1 MVLDA
6 GHIVSD
12 AALTNRGSLLTTKQ
26 VEFGKPADLLENE
39 KGILRALLDESGD
52 KEELY
57 AMVEKHR

>member
-1 MVLDA
+1 MGDT
-6 GHIVSD
+6 
-12 AALTNRGSLLTTKQ
+12 ALTMRGSSLTSKQ

-39 KGILRALLDESGD
+39 KGMLRALLDESGD

>member
-12 AALTNRGSLLTTKQ
+12 TTLTIRGSLLTDEQ

-39 KGILRALLDESGD
+39 KGMLRTLLDESGD

>member
-1 MVLDA
+1 M
-6 GHIVSD
+6 SD
-12 AALTNRGSLLTTKQ
+12 TTLTIRASLLTNKQ

-39 KGILRALLDESGD
+39 KGMLRALLDESGD